1 MFANHRPR
9 ADMSR
14 DYAKKTGKKA
24 PAKRSSPRK
33 NARTNS
39 RNQAPAQSPRWLW
52 LLSGFLLG
60 VLSLGLIQLWKTPQQ
75 DISQAIDDVIGTTP
89 TKDQKPQFEFY
100 DQLRDAEIIV
110 PDSPPD
116 ALRKSGPQKG
126 QDEVFILQAGSFKS
140 FQDADSL
147 RVSLLLLNLN
157 AQVEKTHSSKGGT
170 WHRVLVGPFQSSSKL
185 TQARSTLLQNGIDN
199 LVLKRS
205 KN

>member
-1 MFANHRPR
+1 MLANHRPR

-39 RNQAPAQSPRWLW
+39 RNTAPAQSPRWLW

-60 VLSLGLIQLWKTPQQ
+60 VLSMGLIQLWKTPQQ
-75 DISQAIDDVIGTTP
+75 DISQAIDDVIGITP
-89 TKDQKPQFEFY
+89 AKDQKPQFEFY
-100 DQLRDAEIIV
+100 DQLRDAEIVV

-126 QDEVFILQAGSFKS
+126 QDEVFILQAGSFKN

-170 WHRVLVGPFQSSSKL
+170 SHRVLVGPFQSSSKL
-185 TQARSTLLQNGIDN
+185 AHARSTLLQNGIDN

-205 KN
+205 KK

>member
-1 MFANHRPR
+1 MVADHTKR

-33 NARTNS
+33 NTRTNA
-39 RNQAPAQSPRWLW
+39 RNQAPTQSPRWLW

-60 VLSLGLIQLWKTPQQ
+60 ILLMVLIQLWKTPQQ
-75 DISQAIDDVIGTTP
+75 DISQAIDEVIGTSP
-89 TKDQKPQFEFY
+89 AKGQKPQFEFY
-100 DQLRDAEIIV
+100 DQLRDAEIVV

-116 ALRKSGPQKG
+116 ALRKPGGEKG
-126 QDEVFILQAGSFKS
+126 QDEVFILQAGSFKN
-140 FQDADSL
+140 FKDADSL

-185 TQARSTLLQNGIDN
+185 AHARSTLLQNGIDN
-199 LVLKRS
+199 LVLKRP
-205 KN
+205 KK